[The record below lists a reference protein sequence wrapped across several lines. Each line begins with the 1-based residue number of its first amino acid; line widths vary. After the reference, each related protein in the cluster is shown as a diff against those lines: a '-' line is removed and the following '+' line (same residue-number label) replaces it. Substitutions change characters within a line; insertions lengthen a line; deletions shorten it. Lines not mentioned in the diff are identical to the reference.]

1 MPSPGIAAIRCVPM
15 FFLPS
20 RVPPH
25 RPVIDRGRGRG
36 QPRRA
41 DTAQLGPNARLP
53 LQRLDP
59 ASRGRMRFGM
69 RWLLLLLLVIGRRI
83 RRPAPLPAAPCV
95 LGAILA
101 TVGIALPAQAR
112 VERIEILERA
122 PFAEGAAFGEVG
134 SYERITGR
142 L

>member
-41 DTAQLGPNARLP
+41 DTAQLGLKARLP
-53 LQRLDP
+53 LQRPDP
-59 ASRGRMRFGM
+59 ASRGCMRFGM
-69 RWLLLLLLVIGRRI
+69 RWLLLLLALSADRVRRA
-83 RRPAPLPAAPCV
+83 APLRAAPRL
-95 LGAILA
+95 LGAVLA

-112 VERIEILERA
+112 VERIQILERA
-122 PFAEGAAFGEVG
+122 PFAAGAAFGEVG

-142 L
+142 